1 MTDTDPRGDADL
13 GADVVP
19 GSRVLPELW
28 TSFVSLLRS
37 YLAGA
42 EAYVPRTEPR
52 AQVTAS
58 PAGEVIV
65 VTPTRYLVLE
75 ANLADGNG
83 YWALY
88 DGAPDPEAMLGD
100 GIFRLSAD
108 STMEW
113 TGIAGKVSMGQVAE
127 ALTTMIL
134 ETADPAGDNDDDE
147 DKR

>member
-1 MTDTDPRGDADL
+1 MTDLDPREEAGL
-13 GADVVP
+13 GAGADP
-19 GSRVLPELW
+19 DPRVLPELW

-42 EAYVPRTEPR
+42 EAYAPQNQPR

-58 PAGEVIV
+58 PEGEVIV
-65 VTPTRYLVLE
+65 VTPARYLVLE

-88 DGAPDPEAMLGD
+88 DGSPDPEAMLGD

-108 STMEW
+108 SLMEW
-113 TGIAGKVSMGQVAE
+113 TGIPGKVEMEQVAE
-127 ALTTMIL
+127 ALTTMVL
-134 ETADPAGDNDDDE
+134 EEPRPGKETL
-147 DKR
+147 